1 MNGDATA
8 SFRDFAAI
16 LGCRPSYV
24 TQLRKEGRL
33 VLTDDGKRVQVA
45 ASRALIIATRDPAHA
60 GVADRHAATRRA
72 ARIADALDATAA
84 ADMQDATDA
93 SDEPAADGAL
103 VSDARR
109 RAKALADKAEA
120 DAAAAIRE
128 NMLADGLLYRAEDV
142 DHAIAAAVATLR
154 AQLERVPVLVAP
166 QVVAV
171 SDEVTVRDI
180 IATEIER
187 AQRELE
193 RQFAAAKGSA

>member
-1 MNGDATA
+1 MSGDTTA
-8 SFRDFAAI
+8 SFRDFAAM

-33 VLTDDGKRVQVA
+33 VLTEDGKRVQIA
-45 ASRALIIATRDPAHA
+45 ASRALIAATRDPAHA
-60 GVADRHAATRRA
+60 GVADRHAAARRA
-72 ARIADALDATAA
+72 TRAADAQAAVDA
-84 ADMQDATDA
+84 ADMPDPADTA
-93 SDEPAADGAL
+93 DEPAADGAL

-128 NMLADGLLYRAEDV
+128 NMLADGLLYRADDV
-142 DHAIAAAVATLR
+142 DHAIATAVATLR
-154 AQLERVPVLVAP
+154 AQLERVPILVAP
-166 QVVAV
+166 QVVAAT
-171 SDEVTVRDI
+171 DEITVRDI

-193 RQFAAAKGSA
+193 RQFAAAKGTT